1 MWSAALG
8 HGHAAQPA
16 GCCDG
21 FAVGSRRSSL
31 CSSAIGAARTG
42 PRPRFSSSWPWP
54 PRRRGI
60 ACRCTVACGDGE
72 SPGGGGGYCRCAS
85 SASSA
90 SLAPPSR
97 CPCCGRCAPRP
108 PKARQAVARVR
119 GVPRAVPSRPGPLC
133 GRKWP
138 LALRRGTVSPVA
150 SRVVWRGFVE
160 QPYCLGQRER
170 LRCGPRPG
178 CCACRRAI
186 LHVSRP
192 VSRRL
197 GKEAASDSLCR
208 WRAA

>member
-1 MWSAALG
+1 MDVDDGDRPCRNTKPDSARGFDISARGPGTG
-8 HGHAAQPA
+8 HSVGEATGGFSSMFGMPGTAA
-16 GCCDG
+16 G
-21 FAVGSRRSSL
+21 FAN
-31 CSSAIGAARTG
+31 AT
-42 PRPRFSSSWPWP
+42 
-54 PRRRGI
+54 
-60 ACRCTVACGDGE
+60 
-72 SPGGGGGYCRCAS
+72 RCAS